1 MKYLLICVLF
11 HCEFAAAQSLPL
23 KNLKINSG
31 FGLRI
36 HPITGEWKNHQGIDL
51 AARHDTVYSILDGII
66 EKVAFDE
73 RLGLFVKIRHG
84 GDLETVYGHL
94 SAFYVLPGDTVR
106 SGDAIGLSGATGRVT
121 GEHLHFAVRYK
132 NQFINPLAYLYG
144 LFKNQTP

>member
-1 MKYLLICVLF
+1 MKTLIICALF
-11 HCEFAAAQSLPL
+11 FCQCATAQSLPL

-36 HPITGEWKNHQGIDL
+36 HPITGEWKIHQGIDL

-66 EKVAFDE
+66 ERVAFDE
-73 RLGLFVKIRHG
+73 RLGLNVKIRHNE
-84 GDLETVYGHL
+84 DLETVYGHL
-94 SAFYVLPGDTVR
+94 SAFYRLTGDTVR
-106 SGDAIGLSGATGRVT
+106 SGDAIGLTGATGIVT